1 LLFEGKGLPADAM
14 LGYMRSNLALVQ
26 MSGEE
31 RTAAEKQ
38 RDYIAAKSAPDQFDQ
53 SAADGP
59 RVQARATIDSE
70 LWTTITK
77 RTALFG
83 ASSRDET

>member
-14 LGYMRSNLALVQ
+14 LGYVWSNLALVQ

-38 RDYIAAKSAPDQFDQ
+38 RDCIAAKLAPEQPSKAQ
-53 SAADGP
+53 
-59 RVQARATIDSE
+59 QMAREFKPAQPSTATSE
-70 LWTTITK
+70 Q
-77 RTALFG
+77 R
-83 ASSRDET
+83 